1 MVSWSTC
8 KSYVRP
14 LTSEACAVEYEHL
27 SFFREHFEI
36 SRINAS
42 RVHLGSL
49 SSADVLVGCRVLP
62 TRRRGFKSGNSE
74 AIDDFNME
82 KPATLC
88 SGLFSFASAPVE
100 KTMTENRATPSHSA
114 ASQVLTQLLS
124 IHSPELG
131 ARLKQRLNA
140 AFIASGLGYFDEKS
154 LGFGKFSDY
163 LSRMHGDLVQVA
175 REEGVGDIL
184 VSLRPES
191 VKRINLPISTPPST
205 NARSEVIRN
214 DVWQAFANP
223 DSERRRFLNKE
234 TGKIVHFLASKQSPE
249 RIEVESAP
257 ETFLEILP
265 IATESQLQWMKE
277 FLAGKSLPADEKE
290 VLEGLIAKPYSSAV
304 NVTFTRALGVNSRAW
319 RNFRTERVTSII
331 HQWLAE
337 KGVAP
342 DKILA
347 QSTDTAVVP
356 VEVPTEAQCKVAP
369 PMHDT
374 TPPAEQ
380 FPPRQQVAKLLELLS
395 DDDIIRLVIPTL
407 LSTILIKSR
416 M

>member
-1 MVSWSTC
+1 
-8 KSYVRP
+8 
-14 LTSEACAVEYEHL
+14 
-27 SFFREHFEI
+27 
-36 SRINAS
+36 
-42 RVHLGSL
+42 
-49 SSADVLVGCRVLP
+49 
-62 TRRRGFKSGNSE
+62 
-74 AIDDFNME
+74 ME
-82 KPATLC
+82 KPVTLC

-100 KTMTENRATPSHSA
+100 KTMTENRATSSHSA

-163 LSRMHGDLVQVA
+163 LSHVHGDLVQVS
-175 REEGVGDIL
+175 REDGVGDIL
-184 VSLRPES
+184 VSLRPEL
-191 VKRINLPISTPPST
+191 VKRISLPISPPPKS
-205 NARSEVIRN
+205 ARSEVIRN

-223 DSERRRFLNKE
+223 DSERKRFLNKD

-249 RIEVESAP
+249 RIEVEAAP
-257 ETFLEILP
+257 ETFFEILP
-265 IATESQLQWMKE
+265 IPTEHQLKWMKE
-277 FLAGKSLPADEKE
+277 FLAGMSLPADEKE
-290 VLEGLIAKPYSSAV
+290 VLEGLISKPYSSAV
-304 NVTFTRALGVNSRAW
+304 NVTFTRALGANSRAW

-337 KGVAP
+337 KGVSP
-342 DKILA
+342 DKIIA
-347 QSTDTAVVP
+347 QSTDTAVAP
-356 VEVPTEAQCKVAP
+356 LEAATEAGNKVAP
-369 PMHDT
+369 SIHDT
-374 TPPAEQ
+374 TAPSEQ